1 MTYDEFKVV
10 VAKVIEIEYDHW
22 LRHGTPIRKEDA
34 VLVADDVA
42 GEVFI
47 DSAVELARLR
57 AEIDRLRGLLR
68 EWRSRHSDW
77 GAPNDL
83 ERKTDAALASTNSAP
98 VSSPLTSAD
107 QPSAVPDFKTWREHE
122 LRYVCEAMRDIS
134 RQNGEAARE
143 SANDV
148 LAWAENRLRAADNA
162 AAAPQPSPALEDA
175 RDAAR
180 YRFCEKHG
188 FPQYHRAR
196 SPMLSFS
203 DPSRSVGANEPA
215 YYTVDIHGKVY
226 RGATPAEAI
235 DAARAADN
243 GSSSPT

>member
-22 LRHGTPIRKEDA
+22 LKHGTPIRKEDA

-68 EWRSRHSDW
+68 GWLDDYGSEDGMYSLKHY
-77 GAPNDL
+77 AKQFH
-83 ERKTDAALASTNSAP
+83 EALDGGTA
-98 VSSPLTSAD
+98 V

-148 LAWAENRLRAADNA
+148 LAWAENRLRAADNGT
-162 AAAPQPSPALEDA
+162 EGHM
-175 RDAAR
+175 
-180 YRFCEKHG
+180 EK
-188 FPQYHRAR
+188 R
-196 SPMLSFS
+196 
-203 DPSRSVGANEPA
+203 N
-215 YYTVDIHGKVY
+215 
-226 RGATPAEAI
+226 
-235 DAARAADN
+235 AD
-243 GSSSPT
+243 

>member
-22 LRHGTPIRKEDA
+22 LKHGTPIRKEDA

-107 QPSAVPDFKTWREHE
+107 QPSAAP
-122 LRYVCEAMRDIS
+122 YVNPECL
-134 RQNGEAARE
+134 
-143 SANDV
+143 NDGIPC
-148 LAWAENRLRAADNA
+148 ASDGAGGCCACDK
-162 AAAPQPSPALEDA
+162 
-175 RDAAR
+175 
-180 YRFCEKHG
+180 RFDG
-188 FPQYHRAR
+188 
-196 SPMLSFS
+196 
-203 DPSRSVGANEPA
+203 
-215 YYTVDIHGKVY
+215 T
-226 RGATPAEAI
+226 
-235 DAARAADN
+235 ADN
-243 GSSSPT
+243 GTEGHMEKRNAD

>member
-22 LRHGTPIRKEDA
+22 LKHGTPIRKEDA

-57 AEIDRLRGLLR
+57 AEIDRLRGVLKTIAAYRL
-68 EWRSRHSDW
+68 DDFAGPCTMAMQCVQDAKDALG
-77 GAPNDL
+77 GA
-83 ERKTDAALASTNSAP
+83 
-98 VSSPLTSAD
+98 AD

-148 LAWAENRLRAADNA
+148 LAWAENRLRAADNGDP
-162 AAAPQPSPALEDA
+162 APQL
-175 RDAAR
+175 
-180 YRFCEKHG
+180 
-188 FPQYHRAR
+188 
-196 SPMLSFS
+196 
-203 DPSRSVGANEPA
+203 
-215 YYTVDIHGKVY
+215 
-226 RGATPAEAI
+226 
-235 DAARAADN
+235 
-243 GSSSPT
+243 SPTLDTNTPKE